1 MAKNKI
7 NVENGIYDAKQ
18 LGVPKT
24 LLLGVQ
30 HLFAMFGATVLVPIL
45 TGLSVSSTL
54 LFAGIGTLLFHLLT
68 KGRIPAFLGSSFA
81 FLGGYFAVNAWAEQY
96 GVSDPKTLLPY
107 ACLGVAFAG
116 LVYLLMSGLIKIFGA
131 KKIMRFFPPIVT
143 GPIIIAIGLTLS
155 GSAITNCQSN
165 WLIAIV
171 AIAIIVICNV
181 FGKGMIKIIPIILGV
196 VGSCIFAVIYT

>member
-81 FLGGYFAVNAWAEQY
+81 FLGGYFAINAWAEQY
-96 GVSDPKTLLPY
+96 GVSDPKT
-107 ACLGVAFAG
+107 
-116 LVYLLMSGLIKIFGA
+116 
-131 KKIMRFFPPIVT
+131 
-143 GPIIIAIGLTLS
+143 
-155 GSAITNCQSN
+155 
-165 WLIAIV
+165 
-171 AIAIIVICNV
+171 
-181 FGKGMIKIIPIILGV
+181 
-196 VGSCIFAVIYT
+196 